1 MRTGGFKG
9 SLFSV
14 LVIASLLTS
23 ITVPILGWGSLT
35 SASPVVRGVDV
46 SISPSFQSG
55 TAGMTLTYN
64 VTITNTGEVE
74 ETYYITVT
82 DNAGWDPIFDLE
94 QVKLAPYGSAVVWY
108 LKVTVPQDPSLAN
121 EDNITVT
128 ATSIDNVVSDNGSCI
143 AYRSKAKFSLT
154 TLYIA
159 ALDMDFYLTTGTK
172 LVVKFYTYGDA
183 YENENLFWSGTA
195 PDHVVKFENVPHPED
210 IGVKKARLDLT
221 TDNTEDVIQ
230 TVATF
235 IVTRNILYGRLVQI
249 YLEWPFASPEQRNV
263 LMSEIVDIYLQWPF
277 APF

>member
-1 MRTGGFKG
+1 M
-9 SLFSV
+9 L
-14 LVIASLLTS
+14 
-23 ITVPILGWGSLT
+23 PILGWTSLA

-55 TAGMTLTYN
+55 TSGTTLTYD

-74 ETYYITVT
+74 ETYDITVS

-94 QVKLAPYGSAVVWY
+94 QVKLAPYGSAVVWH
-108 LKVTVPQDPSLAN
+108 LKVIVPEDPFLGN

-128 ATSIDNVVSDNGSCI
+128 ATSIDNVLSDNGSCI
-143 AYRSKAKFSLT
+143 AYRSKAEFSLV

-159 ALDMDFYLTTGTK
+159 ALDLDYYLTTGTK

-183 YENENLFWSGTA
+183 YENESLFWSGTA
-195 PDHVVKFENVPHPED
+195 PDHVVKFENVPHPD
-210 IGVKKARLDLT
+210 NIGVKKARLDLT
-221 TDNTEDVIQ
+221 TDNTEDVIS

-235 IVTRNILYGRLVQI
+235 IVTRDILNGRLVQI
-249 YLEWPFASPEQRNV
+249 YLEWPFASPDRRNV